1 MPVLMGEA
9 YAWQHEYQNSGVAA
23 AYAVII
29 LAISL
34 AATFVF
40 LRLLRTRSD
49 TVA

>member
-1 MPVLMGEA
+1 MGEA

-23 AYAVII
+23 AYAVVI

-40 LRLLRTRSD
+40 LRLLRTRPEAV
-49 TVA
+49 T